1 MDRWYR
7 ARNGLETDRG
17 GDGSFDRDFHTI
29 PWHGKDAE
37 TPIEKPSVSKRSR
50 RQKGIRAFRAR
61 DAEARLLVYAH
72 ARVRKADQQDAILR
86 FIAFWHERNA
96 APPRELVF
104 DSRRTTH
111 ANLWQINQRGIDF
124 LTLRK
129 RSASL
134 LANLTTVPLHKWKH
148 GRLNT
153 VGRIYRT
160 PRVLD
165 QTVRI
170 SNYPDPIRQLAI
182 RDRGHEQP
190 TLLLTNQ
197 RTTSINQLIDRYARR
212 MVIDNAVADAIDFFH
227 MDALSASVPM
237 NVDLDLQLTLIAG
250 SLYRLLAVRLGNG
263 KQHAKSR
270 TLFRAFIK
278 APADVT
284 LSDDRI
290 AVRLGRRANNPF
302 LLNADYHQTNIAG
315 PWLQHHRLQIDF
327 L

>member
-1 MDRWYR
+1 LKSTTCQN
-7 ARNGLETDRG
+7 AVAAKRG
-17 GDGSFDRDFHTI
+17 I
-29 PWHGKDAE
+29 L
-37 TPIEKPSVSKRSR
+37 
-50 RQKGIRAFRAR
+50 AFRAR

-72 ARVRKADQQDAILR
+72 ARVRTSDQQDAILR

-104 DSRRTTH
+104 DSRLTTH

-129 RSASL
+129 RSAAL
-134 LANLTTVPLHKWKH
+134 LATLDAVPSDQWKH
-148 GRLNT
+148 VRLNN

-197 RTTSINQLIDRYARR
+197 RTTAVSQLIDRYARR
-212 MVIDNAVADAIDFFH
+212 MVIDNAIADAIDFFH
-227 MDALSASVPM
+227 MDALSAAVPM
-237 NVDLDLQLTLIAG
+237 KVNLDLQRTLIAG
-250 SLYRLLAVRLGNG
+250 GLYRLLAVRLG
-263 KQHAKSR
+263 KRQATCEITDTVSR
-270 TLFRAFIK
+270 LHQSPR
-278 APADVT
+278 
-284 LSDDRI
+284 
-290 AVRLGRRANNPF
+290 GRHPQRSLHYGSPRSTR
-302 LLNADYHQTNIAG
+302 Q
-315 PWLQHHRLQIDF
+315 
-327 L
+327 